1 MIDFSYFCEVI
12 FVVVGECKFSE
23 SSQFFFIWVL
33 SFVIVYFADPCL
45 LFYVKESICRS
56 SSWLRECSFSL
67 TICRQDLRVLIPVLE
82 DLHEKELAC
91 I

>member
-33 SFVIVYFADPCL
+33 SFVIVYFADPCM
-45 LFYVKESICRS
+45 LFVPKT
-56 SSWLRECSFSL
+56 FSL
-67 TICRQDLRVLIPVLE
+67 SPLSILTT
-82 DLHEKELAC
+82 HEVSLP
-91 I
+91 